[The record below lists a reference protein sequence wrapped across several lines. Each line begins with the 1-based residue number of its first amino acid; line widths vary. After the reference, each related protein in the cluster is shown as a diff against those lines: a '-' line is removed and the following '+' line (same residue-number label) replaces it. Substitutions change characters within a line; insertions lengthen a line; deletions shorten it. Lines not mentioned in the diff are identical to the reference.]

1 MITIPSYML
10 YEAIPCPIE
19 YLLKKYGH
27 NDIFSIV
34 KPVKLSSN
42 TFVFLLPNS
51 MSDNFIELLQEDELC
66 TIDHIKTEE
75 IEHMNFSNKYIGMK
89 CCWRHNDYVAD
100 YFIISDDASINN
112 GSTME
117 TTLEIS

>member
-1 MITIPSYML
+1 MITVPGHMIYQ
-10 YEAIPCPIE
+10 AIPCPIE

-27 NDIFSIV
+27 HDILPIV
-34 KPVKLSSN
+34 KPFKLSTN
-42 TFVFLLPNS
+42 TFVFVIPDS
-51 MSDNFIELLQEDELC
+51 ITADFIELLQDDELC

-75 IEHMNFSNKYIGMK
+75 IEHMNFYNKCIAIK
-89 CCWRHNDYVAD
+89 SRWLHNDYVAD

-117 TTLEIS
+117 TMLEIS

>member
-27 NDIFSIV
+27 HDIFPIA
-34 KPVKLSSN
+34 KPIKLSRN
-42 TFVFLLPNS
+42 TFVFLIPSS

-66 TIDHIKTEE
+66 TIDHIENEE
-75 IEHMNFSNKYIGMK
+75 FVNMNFTNKCIAIK
-89 CCWRHNDYVAD
+89 SRWLHNDYVAD
-100 YFIISDDASINN
+100 YFIVSDDTAISND
-112 GSTME
+112 STME